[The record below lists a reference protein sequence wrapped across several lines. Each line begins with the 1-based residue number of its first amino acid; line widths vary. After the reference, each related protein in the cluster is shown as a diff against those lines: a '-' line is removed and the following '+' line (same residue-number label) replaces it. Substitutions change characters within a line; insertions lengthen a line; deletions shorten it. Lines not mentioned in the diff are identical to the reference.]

1 MKTFR
6 IDQRPRRNRQTASI
20 RSMVR
25 ENRLHPSDFIL
36 PLFVVDGQEKQIP
49 IESMPDCFRLS
60 PDLVIKECQKA
71 YQLGIPAVAL
81 FPSLPDSLKDK
92 AASESI
98 NPEGLLQRTISQ
110 IKSKVPEIT
119 VITDVAMDPYSIDG
133 HDGLVQDSVILNDET
148 LEILVNMAVS
158 QAAAGAD
165 IIAPSDMMDARVGA
179 IRQGLDQHD
188 YTHVGILAYSA
199 KYASA
204 FYGPF
209 RDALNSEPRSG
220 DKKTYQMDPGNA
232 REVIREIHSDEEE
245 GADWLLIKP
254 GLPYL
259 DVIRLAREHCLLYTS
274 PSPRDGLRARM
285 PSSA

>member
-110 IKSKVPEIT
+110 SKSKVPEIT
-119 VITDVAMDPYSIDG
+119 VITDVAMDP
-133 HDGLVQDSVILNDET
+133 
-148 LEILVNMAVS
+148 
-158 QAAAGAD
+158 
-165 IIAPSDMMDARVGA
+165 
-179 IRQGLDQHD
+179 
-188 YTHVGILAYSA
+188 
-199 KYASA
+199 
-204 FYGPF
+204 
-209 RDALNSEPRSG
+209 
-220 DKKTYQMDPGNA
+220 
-232 REVIREIHSDEEE
+232 
-245 GADWLLIKP
+245 
-254 GLPYL
+254 
-259 DVIRLAREHCLLYTS
+259 
-274 PSPRDGLRARM
+274 
-285 PSSA
+285 